1 MERLADEQIR
11 LSGRLPV
18 DERAVVLERL
28 VTRFQAAQADTLI
41 EGERSG
47 ELSDS
52 GRATVRSFTT
62 GILRRS
68 LAEASQNAAVAH
80 RLADFPKL
88 AAAYRVG
95 TAHTANLRAV
105 VAHVSSCGLEVLQ
118 AHEEAL
124 VLLATKAGPAEIY
137 TFCREL
143 ADTVRPDRDEAKVK
157 ATGSRMVKIVRVG
170 DLAHLDA
177 MLDPVLATQLKA
189 TLAAMAK
196 AARTPADLRSDT
208 GGGAERSTDARSYAE
223 RSADAL
229 EQVLQRGMDTTHLPT
244 QARRRPHAVVHL
256 QWETLL
262 GLPDSGRGLL
272 ARFGLIPASTA
283 ARIGCDALIR
293 LIIKHG
299 NQVLNVG
306 RARRLVSDRQHAAL
320 AALHP
325 TCVVPGCA
333 VPFGDCDI
341 HHLWWW
347 SLGGPTDLALQ
358 VPLCKSD
365 HIRIHEREYTIS
377 RDDGALVFRDRRGR
391 IMGDPTQILNHQLD
405 LLRAD
410 NADRASPSA
419 LTGTPEAE
427 SRYHNGSWGWTGQ
440 NPHPPP
446 GHDPP
451 RADDAA

>member
-177 MLDPVLATQLKA
+177 MLDPALATQLKA

-196 AARTPADLRSDT
+196 AARTPDDT
-208 GGGAERSTDARSYAE
+208 RTHAE

-229 EQVLQRGMDTTHLPT
+229 EQVLQRGMDTTDLPA

-272 ARFGLIPASTA
+272 ERFGLIPTGMA
-283 ARIGCDALIR
+283 ARIGCDALVR
-293 LIIKHG
+293 LVVTSG
-299 NQVLNVG
+299 ERVLNVG
-306 RARRLVSDRQHAAL
+306 RTQRLVSDRQHAAL
-320 AALHP
+320 AASYS
-325 TCVVPGCA
+325 TCVVPGCS

-377 RDDGALVFRDRRGR
+377 RDDGALVFRDRRRR

-451 RADDAA
+451 RADGAA